1 MASSTPALPP
11 TAGPA
16 VSPALP
22 TDLAPRREGLLQ
34 FLVSQL
40 KPRGRLLT
48 PFNIIS
54 VPIIL
59 ATLAIVVYRFT
70 DGLGAATNLSQEFP
84 WGIWKAFNVIAG
96 VAFAGGA
103 YVVCFMVY
111 VLGLKKYEP
120 IVRVTV
126 LSGFLA
132 YCFYAG
138 ALMLELGRPWEIM
151 NPLIGD
157 GFGLSSVLFLV
168 AWHFVLYITAAF
180 VEFSPAV
187 AEWAGAPRL
196 RRVLK
201 GMTLGAVILG
211 IALSMLHQSGLGAL
225 FLMAGPKIHP
235 LWFSEFIPIMFFV
248 SSIFA
253 GLSLVIVEGSI
264 SRKVFNGAMDD
275 EHRKSHR
282 GILLGLSRICA
293 ATLVVYLMMQ
303 VIAFVHGHHAAALTG
318 AMGAWWLVEVVGFT
332 AVPLVL
338 FVVALKRESLGLV
351 RVAGVMTLIG
361 VLLNRVNVSL
371 IAYRWDSAN
380 HYVPTWM
387 EGVVAV
393 GIILIQIWV
402 LRWAINRMPVLRRSP
417 AWAEADDALHGTT
430 H

>member
-1 MASSTPALPP
+1 MSTTTSDL
-11 TAGPA
+11 G
-16 VSPALP
+16 LE
-22 TDLAPRREGLLQ
+22 LAPRRQGFFRFLL
-34 FLVSQL
+34 SQL

-48 PFNIIS
+48 PFNMIS
-54 VPIIL
+54 IPVMLLAAGIL
-59 ATLAIVVYRFT
+59 VIRFA
-70 DGLGAATNLSQEFP
+70 DGLGAVTNLSDAFP

-103 YVVCFMVY
+103 YVLCFMVY

-120 IVRVTV
+120 AVRVTV

-138 ALMLELGRPWEIM
+138 ALILELGKPWEIM

-180 VEFSPAV
+180 VEFSPAI

-201 GMTLGAVILG
+201 GMTLGAVVLG

-235 LWFSEFIPIMFFV
+235 LWFSEFIPILFFV

-253 GLSLVIVEGSI
+253 GLSMVIVEGSI
-264 SRKVFNGAMDD
+264 SRKVFNGAMDE

-282 GILLGLSRICA
+282 AILLGLSRICA
-293 ATLVVYLMMQ
+293 GTMIAYLMMQ
-303 VIAFVHGHHAAALTG
+303 VIAFVHGHDGASLTG
-318 AMGAWWLVEVVGFT
+318 AMGAWWLVEILGFT
-332 AVPLVL
+332 ALPCVL
-338 FVVALKRESLGLV
+338 FIVALRRQHLGLV
-351 RVAGVMTLIG
+351 RIAGVMTVVG
-361 VLLNRVNVSL
+361 VLLNRLNVSL
-371 IAYRWDSAN
+371 IAYRWDHPN

-387 EGVVAV
+387 EVVVAV
-393 GIILIQIWV
+393 AIIFAQIWV
-402 LRWAINRMPVLRRSP
+402 LRWAITRMPVLRRSP
-417 AWAEADDALHGTT
+417 AWAETDDARRGLKH
-430 H
+430 